1 MPDDLSILRKPPF
14 DKAIADLE
22 ELMTQSGRAFLIGA
36 GCSKCAGLPLTAE
49 LTSKS
54 LASSK
59 LSATTSEI
67 LSALKKQFD
76 GSSEANIEDFLS
88 ELVDLLAIAERRTSR
103 GASKNKVEVD
113 GKSYDVTQLKDAS
126 EQIKLAI
133 AETIDQPVTI
143 ATHWDFVRAVHRP
156 VRPGKPAS
164 AKPVD
169 YLVLNYDTLVEDAL
183 ALEKLPYTDGLQGG
197 TTAWWDVQSFR
208 GNGLSARVL
217 KLHGSINWSEFG
229 DDTLPRRISTKLQ
242 LPSGSERKVLIW
254 PASTKYRE
262 TQRDPYAQ
270 LASITR
276 EVLRPQ
282 PGAQTVLVICGY
294 RFGDSHIN
302 LEIDRGLRESAG
314 QLTIVVFTNDEK
326 PEGQVKTWMEDP
338 IIREQVRVYAKKG
351 FFHGTA
357 AATSPDE
364 LPWWKFENVVRLLR
378 GER

>member
-1 MPDDLSILRKPPF
+1 M
-14 DKAIADLE
+14 
-22 ELMTQSGRAFLIGA
+22 
-36 GCSKCAGLPLTAE
+36 
-49 LTSKS
+49 
-54 LASSK
+54 
-59 LSATTSEI
+59 
-67 LSALKKQFD
+67 
-76 GSSEANIEDFLS
+76 
-88 ELVDLLAIAERRTSR
+88 
-103 GASKNKVEVD
+103 
-113 GKSYDVTQLKDAS
+113 
-126 EQIKLAI
+126 
-133 AETIDQPVTI
+133 
-143 ATHWDFVRAVHRP
+143 
-156 VRPGKPAS
+156 
-164 AKPVD
+164 
-169 YLVLNYDTLVEDAL
+169 NYDTLVEDAL